1 MLHGFPGG
9 NANFFEVVAIGT
21 NYCTTSSDYAISMYF
36 LFGVLSKILRIWTIL
51 AYVGVTSC
59 KVYKKRT
66 NLKRAQ
72 LCSAIKRKKLNENN
86 TKQNLNEN
94 YTTIVFT

>member
-1 MLHGFPGG
+1 MLPRFPGG
-9 NANFFEVVAIGT
+9 NAIFFEVVAIGT
-21 NYCTTSSDYAISMYF
+21 NYCTTSSDYGISIYF
-36 LFGVLSKILRIWTIL
+36 LFVVLSEILRIWNIL
-51 AYVGVTSC
+51 AYVEVTSC
-59 KVYKKRT
+59 KVYKRRT

-86 TKQNLNEN
+86 TKQNLNKN